1 MSNFIR
7 LKTSYD
13 VLATETTREK
23 IININHII
31 HITRW
36 DNRANRNIE
45 TIKSHI
51 KLSDGELLDFKE
63 TVEQIVELIE
73 KSKK

>member
-7 LKTSYD
+7 LKKSYD
-13 VLATETTREK
+13 VLTTETAREK

-45 TIKSHI
+45 TIKSRI
-51 KLSDGELLDFKE
+51 KLSDGELLDFTE